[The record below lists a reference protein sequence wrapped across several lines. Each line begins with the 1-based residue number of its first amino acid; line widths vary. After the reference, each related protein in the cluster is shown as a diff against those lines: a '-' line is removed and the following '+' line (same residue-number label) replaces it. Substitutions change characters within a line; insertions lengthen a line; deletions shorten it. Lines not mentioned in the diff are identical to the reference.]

1 MDLEKA
7 KLMPA
12 EGGGESLDFMFNP
25 TQLVFSRSAK
35 WEPAKGSRNDGNLLP
50 KVSFSGVDP
59 YQLTISDVLFDTYE
73 TGKSVS
79 EYIRKFQA
87 AVDPP
92 SSQSGAGQGSSGG
105 SGSNSGKSK
114 RPPVY
119 IFRWGAEQTFS
130 FRCVVKKLDFTY
142 TMFLP
147 DGTPVRAKMTLSL
160 QEVDKG
166 IGGGSQRQN
175 AGPPDRS
182 QTRES
187 FI

>member
-7 KLMPA
+7 KLVLA
-12 EGGGESLDFMFNP
+12 EGGGEELVFMFNP

-35 WEPAKGSRNDGNLLP
+35 WDADNPSRNDQDLLP
-50 KVSFSGVDP
+50 KVNFKGIDP

-73 TGKSVS
+73 TGVPVS
-79 EYIRKFQA
+79 EQIRKFQA
-87 AVDPP
+87 TVNP
-92 SSQSGAGQGSSGG
+92 SISQDSGGGSS
-105 SGSNSGKSK
+105 SGKSK

-119 IFRWGAEQTFS
+119 IFRWGTEQTFS

-147 DGTPVRAKMTLSL
+147 DGTPVRAKMTLNL

-166 IGGGSQRQN
+166 TGGGSQRQN
-175 AGPPDRS
+175 AGPPDRG
-182 QTRES
+182 QTRDS
-187 FI
+187 FF